1 LRHPAYFG
9 WFYWSVGTQLLLCN
23 PVCSAGYLLAA
34 WSFFRDR
41 IPAEEHYLAQFYG
54 EKYVRYAQST
64 IIGIPGIA
72 SPL

>member
-1 LRHPAYFG
+1 
-9 WFYWSVGTQLLLCN
+9 V
-23 PVCSAGYLLAA
+23 GYLLAA

-41 IPAEEHYLAQFYG
+41 IPHEEHHLAQFYG

-72 SPL
+72 SPLQEKQP